1 MTDVTM
7 TVEDRLSRIEQS
19 LDRIASGMN
28 QAPVMLSMATDSID
42 EYIGAA
48 KQKGIEVEDRLQDA
62 LHLLGRLSD
71 PKINQSLNNLLGTVE
86 QAPGLVS
93 MTMDSVDELV
103 RQSNQGSIRLDDRI
117 AGLGQ
122 LLNKLSDP
130 KMVERLNSLIT
141 LSEQAPGLMALT
153 VDSIDAFM
161 IRYEQEFK
169 DSLSFLQRDNLVFL
183 KNVGEAMTEAQSQ
196 EPAKVGGVFGLLRAL
211 KDSGRQKAL
220 GFLMNVLKNLGNK
233 L

>member
-1 MTDVTM
+1 MTDVSM
-7 TVEDRLSRIEQS
+7 TVEDRLSRIERS

-42 EYIGAA
+42 EYLGAA
-48 KQKGIEVEDRLQDA
+48 KQEGIQIEDRLKDT

-71 PKINQSLNNLLGTVE
+71 PKINRSLNNLLDTIE

-93 MTMDSVDELV
+93 MTMDTVDELV
-103 RQSNQGSIRLDDRI
+103 SQSNQGAVRLDDRI
-117 AGLGQ
+117 AGVGQ
-122 LLNKLSDP
+122 LLRQLSDP
-130 KMVERLNSLIT
+130 QMVERLNGLMKI
-141 LSEQAPGLMALT
+141 SEQAPGLMAMT

-161 IRYEQEFK
+161 VRYDQEFK
-169 DSLSFLQRDNLVFL
+169 DSLSFLHRDNLMFL
-183 KNVGEAMTEAQSQ
+183 KNVGEAMNEAQNQ

>member
-7 TVEDRLSRIEQS
+7 TVEDRLSRIERS
-19 LDRIASGMN
+19 LDRIASGMD

-42 EYIGAA
+42 EYIDAA
-48 KQKGIEVEDRLQDA
+48 KQKGIQIEDRFQDT

-71 PKINQSLNNLLGTVE
+71 PKINQSLNNLLDTLE

-93 MTMDSVDELV
+93 MTVDSVDELV
-103 RQSNQGSIRLDDRI
+103 RQSNQGTVRLDDRI
-117 AGLGQ
+117 AGMGQ

-130 KMVERLNSLIT
+130 KMVERLNGLIT

-183 KNVGEAMTEAQSQ
+183 KNVGEAMTEAQNQ